1 MYSVSKHEVIEL
13 YSRDKKS
20 VGMIGIAGIAVDFP
34 SFDFTMNNQDVLV
47 LFTDGVNEYK
57 NQFDEDYGKERLAE
71 VLKNTGTSSAKK
83 ILSEILKDIKNF
95 AQDVSQQDD
104 ITILV
109 LKRNKEADYIPEL

>member
-1 MYSVSKHEVIEL
+1 M
-13 YSRDKKS
+13 
-20 VGMIGIAGIAVDFP
+20 
-34 SFDFTMNNQDVLV
+34 
-47 LFTDGVNEYK
+47 
-57 NQFDEDYGKERLAE
+57 
-71 VLKNTGTSSAKK
+71 LKNTGTSSAKK